1 MDVETSNV
9 QHSDLPSTN
18 IKEDIRNTSKK
29 GRLKFLVP
37 KIFEKCLKDLV
48 IYHQYVNRRH

>member
-37 KIFEKCLKDLV
+37 KIFEKCSERFSNIPSVCK
-48 IYHQYVNRRH
+48 